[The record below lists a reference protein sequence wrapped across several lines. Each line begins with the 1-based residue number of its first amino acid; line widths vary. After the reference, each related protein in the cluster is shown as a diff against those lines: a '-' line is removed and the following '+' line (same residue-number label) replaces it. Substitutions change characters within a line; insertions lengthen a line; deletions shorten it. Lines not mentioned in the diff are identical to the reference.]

1 LGLKG
6 DSDNRPNEGDKDL
19 VLVFSRGEP
28 KGVGEQLCAL
38 PCTKEKNERSVRRIV
53 AQARSR
59 DGGGPAERNSARKNV
74 PLALNEQLQWLV
86 AFQICV
92 CSGWR
97 EQFRGEDKAQ
107 HAQGRCRGVDWD
119 MPQVDA
125 KVGARVQ
132 PVSEARTK
140 KVVVT
145 N

>member
-1 LGLKG
+1 MRAL
-6 DSDNRPNEGDKDL
+6 SCTQ
-19 VLVFSRGEP
+19 
-28 KGVGEQLCAL
+28 EQN
-38 PCTKEKNERSVRRIV
+38 KRSVRKVV
-53 AQARSR
+53 AQACSR
-59 DGGGPAERNSARKNV
+59 DGGEPAERNPGRKNV
-74 PLALNEQLQWLV
+74 PLPLNEQFQWLV
-86 AFQICV
+86 AFQNCV

-97 EQFRGEDKAQ
+97 EQFSGEDKAQ
-107 HAQGRCRGVDWD
+107 HAQGRCRGVSWD